1 MLGGEYGALF
11 WSGSWY
17 YVAAFLL
24 IIVAIDSYFIYNWK
38 LFTLLEGEQ
47 WKELE
52 IYLNSRMKPGKVPPG
67 FIVRIMINASMMN
80 GNLAAVER
88 LGVRVR
94 EKKPALFRK
103 LLLPFSLPVLLESN
117 PEKME
122 AFFKPYINDGAWIT
136 YLYAFSLLLQKKSKE
151 ALLPLTELCG
161 EKIPPVLL
169 LLTIYSLSAAAEN
182 PEERK
187 CLEEKKS
194 KLKTE
199 YTRETFNLEREKER
213 SHVIAAVLS
222 KLIDDAVNWLFE

>member
-17 YVAAFLL
+17 YVAAFLFV
-24 IIVAIDSYFIYNWK
+24 IVVIDFYFIYNWK
-38 LFTLLEGEQ
+38 LFTLLESEQ

-52 IYLNSRMKPGKVPPG
+52 TYLNGRMKPGKVPPG

-80 GNLAAVER
+80 GNLEAVER
-88 LGVRVR
+88 LGIRVR
-94 EKKPALFRK
+94 EKKPALFKK
-103 LLLPFSLPVLLESN
+103 LLLSFSLPVLLESN

-122 AFFKPYINDGAWIT
+122 AFFKPYRGEGEWT
-136 YLYAFSLLLQKKSKE
+136 EYLYAFSLLLQKKTE
-151 ALLPLTELCG
+151 DALLPLIDLCSG
-161 EKIPPVLL
+161 KISPVLL

-182 PEERK
+182 PDERK
-187 CLEEKKS
+187 CLDEKKS

-199 YTRETFNLEREKER
+199 YTRETFNIEIEKER